1 MAFNVKQKGFLPS
14 FRPFNLFFVTRQ
26 SAFVTLANK
35 TLGLDIRMSKAIP
48 TLKNPLN
55 LNASQGLLDIIIH
68 TKKSHFVG
76 KFSKYF
82 HPTKG
87 MSETYLHLGVHLF
100 FQQRQL
106 YFVMTKLTK
115 QKMFLIQKQICPTM

>member
-1 MAFNVKQKGFLPS
+1 
-14 FRPFNLFFVTRQ
+14 
-26 SAFVTLANK
+26 
-35 TLGLDIRMSKAIP
+35 MSKAIP

-55 LNASQGLLDIIIH
+55 INASQGLLDIITH
-68 TKKSHFVG
+68 TKKSHFVE

-82 HPTKG
+82 HSTKG
-87 MSETYLHLGVHLF
+87 KVRNLLAPGRSPF

-106 YFVMTKLTK
+106 YFIMTKLTK